1 MNIIYESKYSNLFI
15 IIIKLV
21 PAIAVILIIV
31 RKLFIINKK
40 L

>member
-1 MNIIYESKYSNLFI
+1 MKVNYSNLFL

-31 RKLFIINKK
+31 RKLF
-40 L
+40 